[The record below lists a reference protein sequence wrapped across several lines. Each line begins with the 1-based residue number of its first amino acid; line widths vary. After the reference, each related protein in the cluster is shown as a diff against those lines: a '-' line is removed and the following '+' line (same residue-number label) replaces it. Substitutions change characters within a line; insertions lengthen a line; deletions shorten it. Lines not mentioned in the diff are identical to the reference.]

1 MKEETT
7 KTQVT
12 VLGLGAMGAALA
24 SALLAAG
31 HPVTVWNRSKR
42 PVPQG
47 AVRASTV
54 SAAIEAS
61 PVVLACLLDH
71 RSVYDALGPSA
82 AALRGKALVNVTSGT
97 PGHARSLAAWALE
110 REIDYLDGGIMAV
123 PPMIGGP
130 GAFVLYSGSE
140 AVFDAYRPV
149 LDTLADSRFLGADPG
164 MASLQDIA
172 LLSAMYGQFMGILH
186 AFALV
191 GSAGVPATEFAPMLS
206 GWLTAMGGFVAEAAS
221 QIDKRDYSIDV
232 VSNLAMQAAGYPH
245 LLEAAVEQGV
255 SPALLAPLEPLLNQ
269 RLADGHGAEAITGVI
284 ELLGEQ
290 K

>member
-24 SALLAAG
+24 STLLAAG
-31 HPVTVWNRSKR
+31 HPVTVWNRSDR
-42 PVPQG
+42 AVPHG
-47 AVRASTV
+47 AVRAASV
-54 SAAIEAS
+54 AEAVAAS
-61 PVVLACLLDH
+61 PVVLACLLDD

-82 AALRGKALVNVTSGT
+82 AALRGKALVNLTSGT
-97 PGHARSLAAWALE
+97 PGQARSLASWARE

-130 GAFVLYSGSE
+130 GAFVLYSGSQP
-140 AVFDAYRPV
+140 VFDTYRPV
-149 LDTLADSRFLGADPG
+149 LDALADSRFLGTDPG

-191 GSAGVPATEFAPMLS
+191 GSAGVTATEFAPMLS
-206 GWLTAMGGFVAEAAS
+206 GWLTAMGGFVAGAAS

-255 SPALLAPLEPLLNQ
+255 DPSLLAPLAPLLDR

-284 ELLGEQ
+284 ELLWEE